1 MTRIAL
7 HTHSTCSDGTNTI
20 AENVALALERGLDGI
35 GITDHDTTEG
45 YAAADAAAADTD
57 LRIVHGIEF
66 SAEYDGASLHV
77 LAYGVDPDGHR
88 YDGARASSAS
98 TSSPGVVSTPIR

>member
-1 MTRIAL
+1 MTRIDL

-45 YAAADAAAADTD
+45 YAAADAAA
-57 LRIVHGIEF
+57 
-66 SAEYDGASLHV
+66 
-77 LAYGVDPDGHR
+77 
-88 YDGARASSAS
+88 
-98 TSSPGVVSTPIR
+98 